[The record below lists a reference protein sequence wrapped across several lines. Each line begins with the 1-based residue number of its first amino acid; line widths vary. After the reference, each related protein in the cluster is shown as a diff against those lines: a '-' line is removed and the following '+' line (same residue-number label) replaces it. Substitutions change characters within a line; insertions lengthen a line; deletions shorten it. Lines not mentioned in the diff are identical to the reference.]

1 MMKRDPRSLISTR
14 WSLVQR
20 LKEWGDDES
29 WQDFFDTYWK
39 LIYSVALRAG
49 CTSAEAHDVVQET
62 VLTVAKKM
70 QQFKAEPA
78 LGSFR
83 AWLCS
88 ITRRRVADQ
97 LRKRQPA
104 TLFRERRPRETGC
117 ASTTNEIPDQAEPTL
132 EDYWHEEWQNHLM
145 ELALDR
151 VKSRANARQ
160 YQIFD
165 LHVVKKL
172 PAERV
177 AHGMGIKVAD
187 VYLAKHRVAAL
198 IKKEV
203 SRLQRQMI

>member
-1 MMKRDPRSLISTR
+1 MKSDARNLVSTR

-49 CTSAEAHDVVQET
+49 CTSVEAQDVVQET

-70 QQFKAEPA
+70 QEFKADPA

-83 AWLCS
+83 GWLCM

-104 TLFRERRPRETGC
+104 ALLREHRSRETGRT
-117 ASTTNEIPDQAEPTL
+117 STTNQIPSQAEPTL

-151 VKSRANARQ
+151 VKARANARQ

-172 PAERV
+172 PADRV
-177 AHGMGIKVAD
+177 AQGMGIKVAD
-187 VYLAKHRVAAL
+187 VHLAKHRVTAL

-203 SRLQRQMI
+203 SRLQRLMI